1 MKLYCE
7 IEEIDGVK
15 RVKRGPCQL
24 PQNTS
29 HISNFNTIIDL
40 TVLKDNNWLP
50 YRKSGDD
57 KKIILSSNIIILDD
71 VVHETVISRDETD
84 EEVNEREWLIVR
96 ANRDALLKQTD
107 VKVLAD
113 RWSLLTDTE
122 KSEISTYRQ
131 QLRDIPQTFTRPQ
144 DVIWPTK
151 I

>member
-7 IEEIDGVK
+7 IEEIDGIK
-15 RVKRGPCQL
+15 RVKRGPCHL

-29 HISNFNTIIDL
+29 HISNFDIITDL
-40 TVLKDNNWLP
+40 SVLKDNNWLP
-50 YRKSGDD
+50 YRKTGDD
-57 KKIILSSNIIILDD
+57 KKVVLSSNIIILDD

-84 EEVNEREWLIVR
+84 DEVNEREWLVVR

-113 RWSLLTDTE
+113 RWSILTDTE

-131 QLRDIPQTFTRPQ
+131 QLRDIPQTFTKPQ

>member
-7 IEEIDGVK
+7 IEEIDGIK
-15 RVKRGPCQL
+15 RVKRGPCRL

-29 HISNFNTIIDL
+29 HISNFDIITDL
-40 TVLKDNNWLP
+40 SVLKDNNWLP
-50 YRKSGDD
+50 YRKTGDD
-57 KKIILSSNIIILDD
+57 KKVVLSSNIIILDD

-84 EEVNEREWLIVR
+84 DEVNEREWLVVR

-113 RWSLLTDTE
+113 RWSTLTDTE

-131 QLRDIPQTFTRPQ
+131 QLRDIPQTFTKPQ